1 METIFPQ
8 LPPEIEAAVA
18 AHHGGPVSVTGQ
30 QGEHVVMSLAIYRNL
45 MGVGNDEDFA
55 RSIADLT
62 VSLSQAEA
70 GQTLSLDEVRKRLTD
85 KYGA

>member
-1 METIFPQ
+1 METTSPH

-18 AHHGGPVSVTGQ
+18 AHNGGPVSVTGQ
-30 QGEHVVMSLAIYRNL
+30 QGEHVVMSLAIFRDM

-55 RSIADLT
+55 RSVAELRISFA
-62 VSLSQAEA
+62 QAEA
-70 GQTLSLDEVRKRLTD
+70 GETLLLDEIRKNLAD